1 MQQKFVGASVSV
13 LIVSFLWY
21 HFHLLPALS
30 SNYRRDTFYME
41 DAAALNFLV
50 NDIDGMSFMLVSVLV
65 LLLTCDSIS
74 LEICLV
80 WSELCQ
86 HHTFGDESWE
96 KTLSIPQGLWK
107 LDPFN
112 IDVFRSISIS
122 RVRGVPGVYPNVHQQ
137 SQQIQHK
144 EQKRKQHPL
153 EDGHTSLPRYPHN
166 ANDND
171 NEKLNK
177 DLPESHGVTNLH
189 FPPEIGH
196 IHHPIYAS
204 YWQQQREQPSPHK
217 SNDSISS
224 SIYPTSPN
232 AVPSS
237 LLIQK
242 DINRLNLLP
251 LLVRG
256 AERQTP
262 HLKYTYPLSSTVDNS
277 SGSQISSSLP
287 SSSSS
292 SSSFA
297 TSSPSSSYTIC
308 ATRSRI
314 SSCEKEIRGSLL
326 GIVVCIVVSVLWI

>member
-13 LIVSFLWY
+13 LIVSFLCY
-21 HFHLLPALS
+21 HCHLLPVS
-30 SNYRRDTFYME
+30 PSNYRRDTFYME

-50 NDIDGMSFMLVSVLV
+50 NDIDE
-65 LLLTCDSIS
+65 T
-74 LEICLV
+74 CLV
-80 WSELCQ
+80 WSVLCQ
-86 HHTFGDESWE
+86 HHTFGDEPWE
-96 KTLSIPQGLWK
+96 ETLSTPQGLWK
-107 LDPFN
+107 LDSFN

-144 EQKRKQHPL
+144 EQKRKQHPF
-153 EDGHTSLPRYPHN
+153 EDSHTSLPRYPHN
-166 ANDND
+166 ENDND

-177 DLPESHGVTNLH
+177 HLPESHGVATLH
-189 FPPEIGH
+189 FPPETGH

-204 YWQQQREQPSPHK
+204 YWQHQREQPSLNK
-217 SNDSISS
+217 SNDGISS

-232 AVPSS
+232 AVPSR

-242 DINRLNLLP
+242 DITRLNLLP
-251 LLVRG
+251 FLVRG

-262 HLKYTYPLSSTVDNS
+262 HLKHTYPLSSTVDNS
-277 SGSQISSSLP
+277 SGSQISFSLP
-287 SSSSS
+287 SSSPSS
-292 SSSFA
+292 SSSA
-297 TSSPSSSYTIC
+297 TSSPSSSYPIC